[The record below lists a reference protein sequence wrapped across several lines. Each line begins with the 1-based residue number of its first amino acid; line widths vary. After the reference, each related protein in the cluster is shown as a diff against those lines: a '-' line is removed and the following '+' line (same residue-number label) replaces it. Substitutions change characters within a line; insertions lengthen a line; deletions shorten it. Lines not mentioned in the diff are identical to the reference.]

1 MFEIERWNLMT
12 NLNNKAILNPG
23 NVCSKCLQKSKEHQL
38 NIIHIG
44 EMGYGSG
51 FDSWSTEIHLCD
63 KCLAETNLDWWDLE
77 VVTDCN
83 GFEAYKYDKEIF
95 EYADN
100 LPLASRELFYNH
112 YSTDNY
118 KMDAQDWIDYELE
131 LLPHEKCKDYGL
143 YSPAETTAYK
153 ERFPICFYVSIRVFP
168 DSSSSSRCMFGA
180 FGDKEG
186 NTYADTMTNACYGCE
201 MFRIREDRI
210 PIIYENR
217 YRSEGLNVK

>member
-1 MFEIERWNLMT
+1 MT

-23 NVCSKCLQKSKEHQL
+23 NVCFKCLQRADESLL
-38 NIIHIG
+38 NKIYIG

-51 FDSWSTEIHLCD
+51 FDSWATEIHLCD

-77 VVTDCN
+77 IVTVFD
-83 GFEAYKYDKEIF
+83 GFQAYRYDDEIF

-100 LPLASRELFYNH
+100 LPLESRELFYNR
-112 YSTDNY
+112 YSTDGY
-118 KMDAQDWIDYELE
+118 KINAQDWIDYELG
-131 LLPHEKCKDYGL
+131 LLPHEKCKEYGL
-143 YSPAETTAYK
+143 YSPAEITAYK
-153 ERFPICFYVSIRVFP
+153 ERFPICFYVAIKVYP
-168 DSSSSSRCMFGA
+168 DSSSGSRCMFGA

-186 NTYADTMTNACYGCE
+186 NAYVDNVSNNCYGCE